1 MASEVSSSEDGFPGE
16 ILPDFRFPVKGFG
29 KILSFFSKIVPGSPP
44 VDIRGCA
51 NGTPYF
57 DAYTAL
63 VSSTTVPKNA
73 NAALPP
79 SS

>member
-1 MASEVSSSEDGFPGE
+1 MTSLRGNFL
-16 ILPDFRFPVKGFG
+16 IKTIPDFRFPVKGFG

-44 VDIRGCA
+44 VDIRSCA